1 MGKAMLPGSKLAPA
15 VVGFRVKSGWAAAVL
30 LSGPVLDPRVLDCRS
45 VSLSDPRFPESRQ
58 PYHARMGTLEEDSL
72 KISERTKIVQ
82 SVAKRSIVDLL
93 RECAAAGHQVQR
105 AALVVGSQIDPAL
118 IKNPH
123 IRAHALEGRLFK
135 IVLEEALRSH
145 DLSCL
150 ILSERNAY
158 LEASAIL
165 RRPEE
170 DLRRAL
176 SALGHSLGGP
186 WRVDQ
191 KMAALA
197 AWIALR

>member
-1 MGKAMLPGSKLAPA
+1 MQ
-15 VVGFRVKSGWAAAVL
+15 R
-30 LSGPVLDPRVLDCRS
+30 
-45 VSLSDPRFPESRQ
+45 
-58 PYHARMGTLEEDSL
+58 
-72 KISERTKIVQ
+72 
-82 SVAKRSIVDLL
+82 VAKHSIADLL
-93 RECAAAGHQVQR
+93 REYAAVGYQVQG

-135 IVLEEALRSH
+135 TVLEQAPHTH

-150 ILSERNAY
+150 IVTERNAY

-165 RRPEE
+165 GRPEE

-176 SALGHSLGGP
+176 SALGRSLGGP

-197 AWIALR
+197 AWMALR

>member
-1 MGKAMLPGSKLAPA
+1 
-15 VVGFRVKSGWAAAVL
+15 
-30 LSGPVLDPRVLDCRS
+30 
-45 VSLSDPRFPESRQ
+45 
-58 PYHARMGTLEEDSL
+58 MGTLEDDSL
-72 KISERTKIVQ
+72 KISERTKVVQ
-82 SVAKRSIVDLL
+82 RVAKRSIADLL
-93 RECAAAGHQVQR
+93 REYAAGGHQVQG
-105 AALVVGSQIDPAL
+105 AALVVGSQMDPTL

-135 IVLEEALRSH
+135 TVLEQALRSH

-165 RRPEE
+165 GRPEE

-176 SALGHSLGGP
+176 SVLGQSLSGP

-197 AWIALR
+197 AWMDLR